1 MSFFATLFEAILF
14 GISLGMIYLLVALGL
29 TLIFGLMD
37 VINFAHGALL
47 TLGAYI
53 GLTTWDAT
61 GSYWLAFLI
70 LVLSVA
76 LFGALME
83 RGLVKRLYGYNPI
96 YQLLLTFGVALIIE
110 GVIIQIYGEGG
121 QRLDTPGFIDGGPVA
136 IGPAMVP
143 QYRIYIIAI
152 TLALLSVIWIVL
164 QRSRLGL
171 IIKAGIQDRERT
183 ELLGIRLGR
192 VNMIVFAT
200 GAALAAIAGF
210 LAGPL
215 LGVNPHLGTELL
227 IISFAIVIIGGLGNI
242 RGTVIAALLL
252 GIVYNVS
259 LFFYPSVAD
268 AMIFVVMGAV
278 LIFKPHGLFGEGALE
293 A

>member
-1 MSFFATLFEAILF
+1 MSFLSTLFEAILF

-53 GLTTWDAT
+53 GLTTWDAS
-61 GSYWLAFLI
+61 GSYWLAFLV
-70 LVLSVA
+70 LVTSVA

-83 RGLVKRLYGYNPI
+83 RSLVKRLYDYHPI

-110 GVIIQIYGEGG
+110 GAIIQIYGEGG
-121 QRLDTPGFIDGGPVA
+121 QRLDTPGFIDGGPVS
-136 IGPAMVP
+136 IGPAQIP
-143 QYRIYIIAI
+143 QYRLYIIAV
-152 TLALLSVIWIVL
+152 TLVILLATWIVL

-183 ELLGIRLGR
+183 ELLGIQLGR
-192 VNMIVFAT
+192 VNMVVFAA
-200 GAALAAIAGF
+200 GAAMAAIAGF

-215 LGVNPHLGTELL
+215 FGVNPHLGTEFL

-259 LFFYPSVAD
+259 LFFYPAVAN
-268 AMIFVVMGAV
+268 AMIFLVMGAV